1 MMNNM
6 VSLGCPIKKNCL
18 VLVKNVWK
26 KKTMLAVK
34 IQIENRH

>member
-6 VSLGCPIKKNCL
+6 VSLGCSIKKNCL
-18 VLVKNVWK
+18 VLVKDVLK
-26 KKTMLAVK
+26 KMPAVK